1 MPNSQGQGF
10 IIYSQYYSYKFYRS
24 EAFLSKVS
32 QMFYQ
37 ITYKQN
43 VTTFRLVF
51 YSISV
56 VYQHKKEQKM
66 NIFPLKSISDQ
77 CNW

>member
-1 MPNSQGQGF
+1 MPNCQGQGF

-24 EAFLSKVS
+24 KASLSRAGQLFFQKV
-32 QMFYQ
+32 
-37 ITYKQN
+37 YKHK
-43 VTTFRLVF
+43 VTKFWLVF